1 MFLNNY
7 HYSIKL
13 YNGITM
19 SISLALSICVLV
31 ISHTQLVNGE
41 KFWNVTFLF
50 VLFSAALA
58 AAILLTV
65 LVPLTNIYMRH
76 YNHIN

>member
-1 MFLNNY
+1 MLLNNY
-7 HYSIKL
+7 YYSIKL
-13 YNGITM
+13 YNTITM

-31 ISHTQLVNGE
+31 ISLTQLVNRE
-41 KFWNVTFLF
+41 KLWNVTFLF

-58 AAILLTV
+58 AAILTV
-65 LVPLTNIYMRH
+65 LVPSTSIYMCH